1 MKRQRRNKLFIILVL
16 LLCTT
21 IGAAWWVFGRNAE
34 AEKDSATE
42 SAKVIRRDVSSTVL
56 ATGAVKPQVGAE
68 VRVGA
73 RISGKVDHLY
83 ANIGDI
89 VEKGQIVA
97 ELESNDL
104 AATVDQRQA
113 ELQVAK
119 AKLSAVTALG
129 PREIEKAE
137 AEVAQWQATN
147 ILTKKDLFRQED
159 LLQKDFTSQQSRDQ
173 AQEQLSVSEARLAS
187 ALKALD
193 LAKTRYEEDL
203 KQVRADIKRAKAALV
218 NAKVKLSYA
227 TITAPIS
234 GVIGSV
240 STQQGETVSA
250 GLNAPTFVTI
260 IDLDRIQVDAFV
272 DETDIG
278 KVKVGQKAMFTVD
291 TYPNKDFKGAVAA
304 IYPKAIIQ
312 ENVVNYDVVI
322 DINSPFKNL
331 LRPDMTASVTI
342 YQKER
347 KGVLM
352 VPRQAII
359 REGGHKYVLVQSS
372 NGPPQKSA
380 VKTGMSS
387 GSNIEIISGI
397 NEGDT
402 VVIENR

>member
-1 MKRQRRNKLFIILVL
+1 MKRQKRNKLFIILAL
-16 LLCTT
+16 LLCAA
-21 IGAAWWVFGRNAE
+21 IGAVWWAFGRNGE
-34 AEKDSATE
+34 AEKDSAMET
-42 SAKVIRRDVSSTVL
+42 AKVIRRDVSSTVL
-56 ATGAVKPQVGAE
+56 ATGSVNPQVGAE

-83 ANIGDI
+83 ANIGDL
-89 VEKGQIVA
+89 VKKGQIVA

-113 ELQVAK
+113 ELQMAK
-119 AKLSAVTALG
+119 AKLSAVTALS
-129 PREIEKAE
+129 PKEIEKAE
-137 AEVAQWQATN
+137 AEVAQWQATK
-147 ILTKKDLFRQED
+147 ILTKKDLLRQED

-173 AQEQLSVSEARLAS
+173 AQEQLSVAEARLAS

-193 LAKTRYEEDL
+193 LAKTRYGEDL

-240 STQQGETVSA
+240 STQQGETVFA

-260 IDLDRIQVDAFV
+260 IDLNRIQVDAFV

-278 KVKVGQKAMFTVD
+278 KVKVGERAIFTVD
-291 TYPNKDFKGAVAA
+291 TYPNKDFEGAVSA
-304 IYPKAIIQ
+304 IYPKAVIQ

-342 YQKER
+342 YQEER

-372 NGPPQKSA
+372 NGPPQKKA
-380 VKTGMSS
+380 VQTGISS
-387 GSNIEIISGI
+387 GNTIEIISGI

-402 VVIENR
+402 VVIKNR